1 MEELTRLRVEQGWTQ
16 QRLADE
22 SNVNKATI
30 NQIEKGRRSPNIE
43 TLEKLANAL
52 GVGVADFFP
61 KAQAPLWS
69 DESPAKR
76 RPSILPE
83 ATISTVEKW
92 ISIASDPDTN
102 EWKSFGIADA
112 ASALG
117 ESIED
122 IIERADGVSWESL
135 PIREQHEIMQ
145 VMEKVTEVLQ
155 SATQRVKDEPLEEEF
170 RQRREKI
177 REWTRRLSA

>member
-1 MEELTRLRVEQGWTQ
+1 MEELTRLRAEQGWTQ

-30 NQIEKGRRSPNIE
+30 NQIEKGRRSPNVE
-43 TLEKLANAL
+43 TLEKLADAL

-69 DESPAKR
+69 DNAPTER
-76 RPSILPE
+76 RSSIVTE
-83 ATISTVEKW
+83 AVIASVDKW
-92 ISIASDPDTN
+92 ISIASAPDAN
-102 EWKSFGIADA
+102 EWKSLGISDA

-117 ESIED
+117 DSVED

-145 VMEKVTEVLQ
+145 VMEKVVEVIQ
-155 SATQRVKDEPLEEEF
+155 SATQRVRDENLEEEF
-170 RQRREKI
+170 RQQREKI
-177 REWTRRLSA
+177 REWTLRISA